1 LVIAD
6 PAHVSTSVPPPGFGA
21 PAPVPTPED
30 QPAPSQPAPKAGR
43 GRSKLLA
50 GAAAVVVLAALGFFL
65 LGSKGT
71 QLNNDPIAEAAT
83 LSSNVSGF
91 RMHMSMEMMSS
102 ALSSPITATGRG
114 VVDLRDHAMSMSLA
128 MNLGDEPQ
136 VVQALGSSTLRMDM
150 ITAGTDVYVKLPSGL
165 TATMPSLGNKWIKV
179 DLSKLSG
186 IPGLSSLESNP
197 TTSDPTDVLQA
208 LRSVSDSVVAEG
220 NQRVDGV
227 ETTHYRAELSLD
239 HLADAVPSAD
249 RAAAQQAL
257 SGVEQAAG
265 TDEIPVDV
273 WVDGQH
279 LVRRVQM
286 SMDLGSAA
294 APSMTETVTVDLS
307 DYGTQSPPAIPPASD
322 VQDLSSLASN
332 IGG

>member
-1 LVIAD
+1 
-6 PAHVSTSVPPPGFGA
+6 VSTSVPPPGFTEPTPA
-21 PAPVPTPED
+21 PAIEEEQPVPWEN
-30 QPAPSQPAPKAGR
+30 APKRPR
-43 GRSKLLA
+43 GRSKLLV
-50 GAAAVVVLAALGFFL
+50 GGLGVLVLAAAGFFF

-71 QLNNDPIAEAAT
+71 QLNNDPIAQAAT

-91 RMHMSMEMMSS
+91 RMRMSMEMSSS
-102 ALSSPITATGRG
+102 ALNSPITATGRG
-114 VVDLRDHAMSMSLA
+114 VVDLRDHATSMSLA
-128 MNLGDEPQ
+128 MNLGDEPG
-136 VVQALGSSTLRMDM
+136 VVQALGSGTFRMRM
-150 ITAGTDVYVKLPSGL
+150 ITDGTDVYLKLPSAL
-165 TATMPSLGNKWIKV
+165 SATMPTLGKKWVKI

-197 TTSDPTDVLQA
+197 TTSDPSDVLQA

-227 ETTHYRAELSLD
+227 QTTHYRAELSLD

-257 SGVEQAAG
+257 SGIEQAAG
-265 TDEIPVDV
+265 ADEIPVDV

-294 APSMTETVTVDLS
+294 AQTMTETVTVDLS
-307 DYGTQSPPAIPPASD
+307 HYGPQSPPALPPSGD
-322 VQDLSSLASN
+322 VQDLSSLASSVS
-332 IGG
+332 G